1 MIENLMLIFSVGIF
15 AILGVVMFILFVIL
29 YWVKQ

>member
-15 AILGVVMFILFVIL
+15 AIFGVVITLLLLIIL
-29 YWVKQ
+29 WVKS

>member
-15 AILGVVMFILFVIL
+15 AVLGAVMFFLFVIL
-29 YWVKQ
+29 YWVKA

>member
-15 AILGVVMFILFVIL
+15 AVLGAVMFCMFVIL
-29 YWVKQ
+29 YWVKS

>member
-15 AILGVVMFILFVIL
+15 AILGVAMLFMALIF
-29 YWVKQ
+29 YWVK